1 MDKDQFQEL
10 YKQYYG
16 NVYRLCLG
24 YVRGEKSLAEDIAQE
39 VFMQIW
45 LKYDSFKGNSQLSTW
60 LYRIAV
66 NCCLSEIRR
75 NKSYQSRIRSYQVPE
90 HDTAE
95 KQQADQQMLNLCIA
109 KLEESDRIL
118 AVLVLEDLPQQEIAG
133 ILGISE
139 SSIRVRVHRLKE
151 KLRTIYMKLS
161 PSIE

>member
-1 MDKDQFQEL
+1 
-10 YKQYYG
+10 
-16 NVYRLCLG
+16 
-24 YVRGEKSLAEDIAQE
+24 
-39 VFMQIW
+39 
-45 LKYDSFKGNSQLSTW
+45 
-60 LYRIAV
+60 
-66 NCCLSEIRR
+66 
-75 NKSYQSRIRSYQVPE
+75 
-90 HDTAE
+90 
-95 KQQADQQMLNLCIA
+95 MLNLCIA